1 MTKRFLPL
9 FYIVILVAVL
19 AFAALNQIVPS
30 EQIIFVPTGNM
41 TLPPNYKNDF
51 TRYMVI
57 DRIDAT
63 VRFLYVRP
71 NVLAIIEA
79 GEPLPFGAQI
89 IIETYQAQTDSQGN
103 VLRGENG
110 RLIAGEMFPNV
121 HMMEKRDDWTVE
133 QLPSPV
139 GAIDWN
145 FVSFVGE
152 TGLRSDENRNDCMAC
167 HDSGAFRR
175 DLLFSRP
182 VLDRFKL
189 TDDLQYLFCNRPER
203 GNCIP

>member
-9 FYIVILVAVL
+9 FYMAILVAVL

-41 TLPPNYKNDF
+41 TLPPNYENDF

-71 NVLAIIEA
+71 DVLANIES

-103 VLRGENG
+103 VLRDENG

-175 DLLFSRP
+175 DLIFSRP